1 MKMNGTGRVGVAG
14 ALAMAALLSGCGNN
28 QVRTGGA
35 DAAPVAGAAAAVGA
49 TLEARAEQRWQLLI
63 DGKPELAYDYL
74 SPGYKQ
80 TRGRDEYAE
89 ITRNKPVKWVGV
101 DFQDQDCDGEVCKVR
116 LMITYT
122 LDMPVQMV
130 GKVESVDFVTEN
142 WLWID
147 GAWYYLPATD
157 AQQGLR

>member
-1 MKMNGTGRVGVAG
+1 MKMNTRTKGCVLGMLMLSVLLGGCSGTQVRNAGTGADS
-14 ALAMAALLSGCGNN
+14 AAT
-28 QVRTGGA
+28 VT
-35 DAAPVAGAAAAVGA
+35 AAVGG

-147 GAWYYLPATD
+147 GDWYYLPATD